1 MIIILFRSCDLNR
14 EYISELKKQDSEIQS
29 FKVSRLLD
37 SSLIYSQ
44 VQNIKIKDDQLLKN
58 EQEIFALRVMKMKKP
73 RSIQRPK
80 TRHAKELFTRDTP
93 YGHKV
98 QRDRTKTLPRKQKYK
113 EDLSDR

>member
-1 MIIILFRSCDLNR
+1 
-14 EYISELKKQDSEIQS
+14 
-29 FKVSRLLD
+29 
-37 SSLIYSQ
+37 
-44 VQNIKIKDDQLLKN
+44 
-58 EQEIFALRVMKMKKP
+58 MKRQKP

-80 TRHAKELFTRDTP
+80 VRHAKELFARDTP